1 MTDRLRLAVFW
12 MFVAGCLAG
21 TGAYVWMRATK
32 PATVDAMAI
41 IDLSSAAAAS
51 TIDAVRAAPHL
62 SFLSAR
68 DGQFGHLSLTP
79 LDALAGP
86 PVVSSQ
92 ECERS
97 YLSREFGLCLEL
109 NRNSVEPRAFARILD
124 RRLHTLASFPLSGL
138 PIRARVSPDQRYAA
152 STVFVSGENYASDFT
167 TQTVLYDLAT
177 RQRIAELEQFRVVRD
192 GRTIRDVDFNF
203 WGVTF
208 FNDGNRFYAT
218 LGTGGKRLLVR
229 GDIARRELQV
239 VGDDVECP
247 SLSPDERH
255 IVFKRH
261 RAQATGWQLWA
272 MDLQSR
278 ETWPITDDTQDLD
291 DQVEWLDNHHVIYS
305 RVSGDGTLANRLALW
320 VSTIDRAAGFDQTL
334 FLRAASSPSIVR

>member
-1 MTDRLRLAVFW
+1 MTERIRIAAFWVFA
-12 MFVAGCLAG
+12 AGCIASTCL
-21 TGAYVWMRATK
+21 YVWTRATMRTA
-32 PATVDAMAI
+32 PDAAAV

-51 TIDAVRAAPHL
+51 TIDAARTMPHL

-68 DGQFGHLSLTP
+68 DGQFGHLSLAR
-79 LDALAGP
+79 LDALGDRA
-86 PVVSSQ
+86 VVSSQ

-97 YLSREFGLCLEL
+97 YIGREFGLCLEL
-109 NRNSVEPRAFARILD
+109 NRTSAEPRAFAHILD
-124 RRLHTLASFPLSGL
+124 RRLQTLASFPLSGL

-167 TQTVLYDLAT
+167 TQTVLYDLST

-192 GRTIRDVDFNF
+192 GRTFRDVDFNF

-208 FNDGNRFYAT
+208 FKDGNRFYAT

-229 GDIARRELQV
+229 GDIAARELEV

-261 RAQATGWQLWA
+261 RTQATGWQLWA

-278 ETWPITDDTQDLD
+278 EVWPITDDTQDLD
-291 DQVEWLDNHHVIYS
+291 DQVEWLDDHHVIYS
-305 RVSGDGTLANRLALW
+305 RITGDGTLANRLALW
-320 VSTIDRAAGFDQTL
+320 VSTIDKSAGFDQKV
-334 FLRAASSPSIVR
+334 FLRSASSPSVVR